1 MRNWTYLL
9 GLILTGVVA
18 ASAQTKTDLLS
29 DLEKGLLEDRF
40 NAFIELTDVYEYTR
54 NDSALWASINAIKI
68 AEEIGDHG
76 LLAVAHKV
84 AGIYY
89 GDVGLYDKSIE
100 SFYAAIGHYDSAKTE
115 TKQQDIAGCYH
126 NLAWNYA
133 YLEQVD
139 KVAPLFHKSLSKK
152 PLIDAAD
159 SINQTVSFHAL
170 GSFYYLYDKQYD
182 SAVFYLNKTV
192 KWRKQCGA
200 TIEEIAQA
208 QVELGQAY
216 YESGQLDLGDLV
228 VAEVASYPGDSVS
241 AYIGLYLDF
250 LKGVKLHQQ
259 GRYKEAFE
267 TFIPIYE
274 FGEASNSHL
283 SSTWIN
289 LLRQMLETAKS
300 GGLYEEG
307 FYYLNKLRDAE
318 RQTIYKDRQRT
329 TRALEISY
337 ETKRKENQIA
347 LQSAQLTLQTKIIW
361 GAVLACLVVFGLC
374 FFLYQSFRKIQ
385 QKNRKIN
392 TLMRELHHR
401 VKNNLQ
407 VISSL
412 LGLQSMKLE
421 DAAALKAVEE
431 GKERIRAMSLIHQ
444 KLYQQEEVTALNIQ
458 EYISSLIAELT
469 QSYGFESKAKVNID
483 VPSMLFDVDT
493 TLPIGLIINEL
504 VSNAFKYAYKDI
516 AEPILELRLLDE
528 GNRRFRL
535 SIKDNGMGLPP
546 EFDLGEAKSFGLK
559 LVNLLTKQLNGTINI
574 EQSNGLEFQL
584 QFELSN

>member
-1 MRNWTYLL
+1 MKNPTYLL
-9 GLILTGVVA
+9 GLILAGVLT
-18 ASAQTKTDLLS
+18 ASAQTKQDLLDVTETGS
-29 DLEKGLLEDRF
+29 LEDRF
-40 NAFIELTDVYEYTR
+40 NAFIKLTDFYEYTR
-54 NDSALWASINAIKI
+54 NDSALWASINAITI
-68 AEEIGDHG
+68 SEEIGDHEFQA
-76 LLAVAHKV
+76 LAHRVS
-84 AGIYY
+84 GIYY
-89 GDVGLYDKSIE
+89 GDAGLYDKSIE
-100 SFYAAIGHYDSAKTE
+100 SYYAAIAHYDSAKTE
-115 TKQQDIAGCYH
+115 SKHEDIAGCYH

-170 GSFYYLYDKQYD
+170 GAFYYLYDKQYD
-182 SAVFYLNKTV
+182 SAIFYLNKTV

-200 TIEEIAQA
+200 RIEEVAQA

-228 VAEVASYPGDSVS
+228 VADVTSYPGDSVS

-250 LKGVKLHQQ
+250 LRGIKLHKQ
-259 GRYKEAFE
+259 GQYKEAFE

-274 FGEASNSHL
+274 FGEANDSHR
-283 SSTWIN
+283 SSIWIN

-300 GGLYEEG
+300 GDLYEEG

-329 TRALEISY
+329 TKALEISY
-337 ETKRKENQIA
+337 ETKRKENQIV
-347 LQSAQLTLQTKIIW
+347 LQSAQLALQRKVIW
-361 GAVLACLVVFGLC
+361 GTVLSCLVVFGLC

-385 QKNRKIN
+385 RNNEKIQ

-412 LGLQSMKLE
+412 LSLQSMRLE

-469 QSYGFESKAKVNID
+469 QSYGFESRAKVNIE
-483 VPSMLFDVDT
+483 VPSMLLDVDT
-493 TLPIGLIINEL
+493 SLPIGLIINEL

-516 AEPILELRLLDE
+516 AEPMLELRLLDE
-528 GNRRFRL
+528 GNSRFQL
-535 SIKDNGMGLPP
+535 SVKDNGMGLPP
-546 EFDLGEAKSFGLK
+546 EFDLAEAKSFGLK
-559 LVNLLTKQLNGTINI
+559 LVNLLVKQLNGTINI

-584 QFELSN
+584 QFQLSN